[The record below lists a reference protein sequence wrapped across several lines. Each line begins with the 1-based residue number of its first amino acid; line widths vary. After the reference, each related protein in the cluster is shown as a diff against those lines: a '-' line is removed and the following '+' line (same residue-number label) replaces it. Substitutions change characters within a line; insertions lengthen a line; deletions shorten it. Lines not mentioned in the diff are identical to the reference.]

1 MSRKALSV
9 FVFISLAALTAC
21 SDITS
26 PETPGFCSI
35 NGGSGTCVAANK

>member
-9 FVFISLAALTAC
+9 IVFISLAALTAC

-26 PETPGFCSI
+26 PETPGFCQI
-35 NGGSGTCVAANK
+35 NGGPGTCAGVSK